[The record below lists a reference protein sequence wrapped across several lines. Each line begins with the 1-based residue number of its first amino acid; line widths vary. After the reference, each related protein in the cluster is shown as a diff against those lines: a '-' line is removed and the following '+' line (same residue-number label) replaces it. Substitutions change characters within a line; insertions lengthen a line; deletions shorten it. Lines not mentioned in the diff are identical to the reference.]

1 MTKGIA
7 FQAKIDL
14 HEGMVPPDVWM
25 SAAGLI
31 PPHDFIVSRNRDG
44 SIASRYGD
52 EKWDRTPYQID
63 GRTTW
68 LYFTSWCD
76 EHPTS
81 AQISLSYEIRYF
93 LFILIWKR
101 PGAPLGNSSL
111 DNYMQLLK
119 RLAEHAE
126 NNNCSL
132 RDALA
137 NKDLLS
143 NFCKSSIRASA
154 FPYLN
159 SFLNLL
165 LRLGEQEIGFKPLGL
180 DFQRTL
186 KGYVAQYRDG
196 QKQFSPI
203 PTRIYSIILANLKRE
218 LDEWEDVEERYL
230 GLLSDCLSNPLFG
243 KSEHTQITIGT
254 KTGIERTP
262 GEYFPGFQ
270 ELVRERGLEKYFN
283 DRDLQYSVHGMSRGL
298 SFVMTVAKIYVVA
311 LSGMRNKEA
320 SNLPFHCLDTEL
332 DSGGVTHCLVV
343 GLTTKLKRVATRW
356 VTNGEGHK
364 AIKIAQRIA
373 KLIYKRIGVI
383 PSSNK
388 KERNLYSLFVST
400 AYLGFVARPPKGQEG
415 VWKSTGF
422 SLHRKSFQVLRD
434 RLQPKIE
441 ENDIKELEYID
452 PHRNWRGEDDFRVGK
467 QWGLTEHQLRRSL
480 ALYAQRSGYVS
491 LPSLRRQLQH
501 ITEEMSRYY
510 ARGSVF
516 AKNFIG
522 DDKDHFGWD
531 WQEAVP
537 ISAGLAYI
545 RDVLFANE
553 PVFGGH
559 IKWID
564 HRLKSG
570 DSLIFMDRDVTIKR
584 FKKGELAY
592 KETPIGGCT
601 KVGPCDEL
609 AIRFLDVD
617 CISGCVNLVGKLSK
631 LERVIN
637 AQSSLVSKLS
647 PNTIEWRM
655 ENSDLEVLVA
665 TRDKIVQ
672 SQAKE

>member
-1 MTKGIA
+1 M
-7 FQAKIDL
+7 
-14 HEGMVPPDVWM
+14 
-25 SAAGLI
+25 
-31 PPHDFIVSRNRDG
+31 
-44 SIASRYGD
+44 
-52 EKWDRTPYQID
+52 
-63 GRTTW
+63 
-68 LYFTSWCD
+68 
-76 EHPTS
+76 
-81 AQISLSYEIRYF
+81 
-93 LFILIWKR
+93 
-101 PGAPLGNSSL
+101 
-111 DNYMQLLK
+111 
-119 RLAEHAE
+119 
-126 NNNCSL
+126 
-132 RDALA
+132 
-137 NKDLLS
+137 
-143 NFCKSSIRASA
+143 
-154 FPYLN
+154 
-159 SFLNLL
+159 
-165 LRLGEQEIGFKPLGL
+165 
-180 DFQRTL
+180 
-186 KGYVAQYRDG
+186 
-196 QKQFSPI
+196 
-203 PTRIYSIILANLKRE
+203 
-218 LDEWEDVEERYL
+218 
-230 GLLSDCLSNPLFG
+230 
-243 KSEHTQITIGT
+243 
-254 KTGIERTP
+254 
-262 GEYFPGFQ
+262 
-270 ELVRERGLEKYFN
+270 
-283 DRDLQYSVHGMSRGL
+283 
-298 SFVMTVAKIYVVA
+298 
-311 LSGMRNKEA
+311 
-320 SNLPFHCLDTEL
+320 
-332 DSGGVTHCLVV
+332 
-343 GLTTKLKRVATRW
+343 TTKLKRVATRW